1 MGTLPNPRLLS
12 NDALP
17 WLEHFH
23 ERLDDDVLVM
33 LGHLG
38 GQLRVLLLVGEL
50 LDLAT
55 DGDEDLGLFAVPDD
69 VLDVFLSLL

>member
-1 MGTLPNPRLLS
+1 
-12 NDALP
+12 
-17 WLEHFH
+17 
-23 ERLDDDVLVM
+23 M

-55 DGDEDLGLFAVPDD
+55 DWDEDLGLFAVPDD
-69 VLDVFLSLL
+69 VLDVLLSLL